1 MKRTWPHGDTS
12 DPLLMKWQS
21 TLISL
26 QKTQLLFNR
35 RDYVIFMISREGS
48 RGFYSYCYNKSLYFL
63 AEKCYNCGAVG
74 HIRAQYRRPSRRD
87 RKEYKR
93 DSDVVIFITT
103 FTALSKILKLLNKE
117 CFKCEMSDSASF
129 LNSHGKG

>member
-21 TLISL
+21 MLITL

-74 HIRAQYRRPSRRD
+74 HIRAQCRRPRRRD

-93 DSDVVIFITT
+93 DSDVGGIHYHFHGTVQN
-103 FTALSKILKLLNKE
+103 LKT
-117 CFKCEMSDSASF
+117 S
-129 LNSHGKG
+129 

>member
-48 RGFYSYCYNKSLYFL
+48 RGFYSYYYNKSLHFL
-63 AEKCYNCGAVG
+63 AEKCYKRGAVG
-74 HIRAQYRRPSRRD
+74 HIRAQCRRPSRRD

-93 DSDVVIFITT
+93 DSDVVIFITRWAD
-103 FTALSKILKLLNKE
+103 FYSE
-117 CFKCEMSDSASF
+117 ASQII
-129 LNSHGKG
+129 SGIVTVYP

>member
-1 MKRTWPHGDTS
+1 
-12 DPLLMKWQS
+12 
-21 TLISL
+21 
-26 QKTQLLFNR
+26 
-35 RDYVIFMISREGS
+35 MISREGS

-63 AEKCYNCGAVG
+63 AEECYNCGAVG
-74 HIRAQYRRPSRRD
+74 HIRRPRRRD

-93 DSDVVIFITT
+93 DSDVGGIHYHFHGTVQN
-103 FTALSKILKLLNKE
+103 LKLLNKE

>member
-1 MKRTWPHGDTS
+1 MHGDTS

-48 RGFYSYCYNKSLYFL
+48 RGFYSYYYNKSLYFL
-63 AEKCYNCGAVG
+63 AEKRYNRGSIFGLNAEDPAVG
-74 HIRAQYRRPSRRD
+74 IE
-87 RKEYKR
+87 KN
-93 DSDVVIFITT
+93 T
-103 FTALSKILKLLNKE
+103 
-117 CFKCEMSDSASF
+117 
-129 LNSHGKG
+129 KGTVTW

>member
-21 TLISL
+21 MLITL
-26 QKTQLLFNR
+26 QKTRLLFNR

-48 RGFYSYCYNKSLYFL
+48 RGFYSYYYNKSLYFL
-63 AEKCYNCGAVG
+63 AEKCYNRGAVG
-74 HIRAQYRRPSRRD
+74 HIRAQCRRPSRRD

-93 DSDVVIFITT
+93 DSDVVIFITRWAD
-103 FTALSKILKLLNKE
+103 FYSEASQIIL
-117 CFKCEMSDSASF
+117 
-129 LNSHGKG
+129 GIVTVYP